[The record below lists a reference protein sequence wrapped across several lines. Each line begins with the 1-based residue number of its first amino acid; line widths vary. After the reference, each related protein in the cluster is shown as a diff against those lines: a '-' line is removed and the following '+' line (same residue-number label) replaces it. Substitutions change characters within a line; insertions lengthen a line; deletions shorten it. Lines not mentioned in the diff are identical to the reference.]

1 MDLNDFIYFLQGK
14 YRDKTDLNEL
24 RGNRVN
30 ELTEELIE
38 MKKSNLE
45 KDSYVMNLYNEN
57 QSLNQLL

>member
-1 MDLNDFIYFLQGK
+1 MDLNDFIFFLQGK

-24 RGNRVN
+24 RGKRVN